1 MSNLVYKIVKHDGGW
16 AYTVSGT
23 YSEAFPT
30 RAAAR
35 EAAKRAAA
43 EQAATGETAHIE
55 YEDEQGRWHT
65 EVDAGTDRPHTRVE
79 G

>member
-1 MSNLVYKIVKHDGGW
+1 MGDLVYKIIKHDGGW
-16 AYTVSGT
+16 AYTVNGT
-23 YSEAFPT
+23 FSEAFPT

-43 EQAATGETAHIE
+43 EQQVTGATAHIE
-55 YEDEQGRWHT
+55 YEDDQGRWHT
-65 EVDAGTDRPHTRVE
+65 EVDPGSDRPHTRVE